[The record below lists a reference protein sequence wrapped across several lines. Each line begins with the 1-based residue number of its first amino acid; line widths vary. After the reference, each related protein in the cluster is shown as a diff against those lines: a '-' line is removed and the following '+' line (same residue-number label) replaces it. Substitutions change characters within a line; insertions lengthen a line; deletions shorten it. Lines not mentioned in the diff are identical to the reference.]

1 MGSPKSILAVAVS
14 SLIAV
19 PAVAAEFDVGGQV
32 NRAVMFVEDGYAAG
46 YLGVGSSTEFYHVD
60 NRNSPTRFH
69 VGGTQRLI
77 EGWTAGALVE
87 VGVFSNPSND
97 VDPANKSIDGE
108 FDQRI
113 TDAFIDTPYG
123 KITVGRGE
131 GAAYNA
137 GRVDYSGTGVVSFR
151 NPSYLG
157 GNLNYELKDSSYKR
171 KFDANGNF
179 TGTEAFDLQEGDN
192 NRTTISGSIRDFN
205 FENRHD
211 RIRYDSPRIA
221 SMVLS
226 ISTGHGTGSE
236 GHESISQVG
245 LKSGLRVPGGRM
257 LMGLGYSIATRNRG
271 ELDQR
276 FDPDSGVNPD
286 IKTYG
291 GSMSYFH
298 SATGFN
304 VSLAAVNYKADL
316 TTDEKTG
323 TFSSTRSELSQF
335 RYIKLGYRPSRHH
348 AFDIHYGETRDRN
361 KDDEKGS
368 VIGAG
373 YVWSPTEMFDLY
385 AGAKIHSFERGEWC
399 TSSGRTCYNPKYED
413 ITVVTTGGRVK
424 F

>member
-69 VGGTQRLI
+69 VGGTQRLM

-323 TFSSTRSELSQF
+323 TFSSTRSELS
-335 RYIKLGYRPSRHH
+335 
-348 AFDIHYGETRDRN
+348 
-361 KDDEKGS
+361 
-368 VIGAG
+368 
-373 YVWSPTEMFDLY
+373 
-385 AGAKIHSFERGEWC
+385 
-399 TSSGRTCYNPKYED
+399 
-413 ITVVTTGGRVK
+413 
-424 F
+424 